1 MSVDLNQLLNGA
13 MALHQQGDLAAAET
27 AYGQLLAAVPTMAD
41 VHYLLGM
48 ACLGQGK
55 NTAAVASLR
64 TATGM
69 KPDRGEWQFNLG
81 VALRS
86 QGDFAGAQAA
96 FLACLPLH
104 SGQPVLLASAEAE
117 LGSVEA
123 ALGDSVSA
131 ERRLRSAL
139 NLSPGLSQARHN
151 LAGLLV
157 NRYRE
162 DSDLRSGSAVTDLQE
177 AVRLAPD
184 MAEARH
190 RLALALLRADRPQE
204 ALDHLDALVAADP
217 SVMAFRIG
225 RADAMTIQGRWAEAR
240 TEAEIALAAD
250 PADPAGHVALAGALL
265 GQGALAEAAASLRRA
280 LDLQPGSL
288 AALTNLGT
296 VLYHQGDDDGAEA
309 QFTKALALHP
319 DSAATHWQRAQARLM
334 AGDFAQGW
342 AEYEWRWQMPGFPLS
357 PALMSLPVWD
367 GTSVPPGRL
376 LVHAEQGHGDT
387 LQFIRLIPMLL
398 DRGLSLLVQVQPAL
412 VRLMTESL
420 PQSVAVTALGMPI
433 PADVGCRCPL
443 LGLPLRLDLRDLS
456 QIPADIPY
464 LMVPDGRREVWRQR
478 LQALAGLKIGLVW
491 AGDSRAGDPRAAATD
506 KRRSIALSALAPL
519 ARLAGVT
526 FISLQKG
533 PKAAEAAQNT
543 FPLVDWTDDL
553 GDFADTAALIANLD
567 MVIGVDTA
575 VIHLSGALGCPVWVL
590 SRFDGCWRWLR
601 HRHDNPWYPSL
612 TLFRQQGWADWHP
625 VIADMVNALER
636 GMQQRLG

>member
-13 MALHQQGDLAAAET
+13 MAFHQQGDLASAET
-27 AYGQLLAAVPTMAD
+27 AYRQLLAAVPTMVD

-55 NTAAVASLR
+55 NAAAVASLR
-64 TATGM
+64 TATAM
-69 KPDRGEWQFNLG
+69 KPDRGEWKFNLG

-86 QGDFAGAQAA
+86 QGDLAGARAA
-96 FLACLPLH
+96 FLACLPLYA
-104 SGQPVLLASAEAE
+104 GQPVLLAPVWAE

-123 ALGDSVSA
+123 ALGDMALA
-131 ERRLRSAL
+131 EQRLRAAL
-139 NLSPGLSQARHN
+139 DLSPGLSQARHN

-162 DSDLRSGSAVTDLQE
+162 DAELRSGIAVTDLHE

-184 MAEARH
+184 MLEARH
-190 RLALALLRADRPQE
+190 RLALALLRADRAQE
-204 ALDHLDALVAADP
+204 ALDHFDILVAAD
-217 SVMAFRIG
+217 SSAMAFRIG
-225 RADAMTIQGRWAEAR
+225 RADALTILGRLADAR
-240 TEAEIALAAD
+240 SDAEIALAVD
-250 PADPAGHVALAGALL
+250 PADPAGHIALAAAFL
-265 GQGALAEAAASLRRA
+265 GQGALADAVAALRRA
-280 LDLQPGSL
+280 LEMEPGSL

-296 VLYHQGDDDGAEA
+296 VLYHQGDDDGAEV
-309 QFTKALALHP
+309 QFAKALAQYP

-357 PALMSLPVWD
+357 PALTALPVWD
-367 GTSVPPGRL
+367 GRTVPQGRL

-387 LQFIRLIPMLL
+387 LQFIRLVPMLMA
-398 DRGLSLLVQVQPAL
+398 RGLSLLVQVQPAL
-412 VRLMTESL
+412 VRLVTESL
-420 PQSVAVTALGMPI
+420 PQSVAVAALGTPL
-433 PADVGCRCPL
+433 PADVRCRCPL

-456 QIPADIPY
+456 QIPADMPY
-464 LMVPDGRREVWRQR
+464 LTVPDDRRKVWRQR
-478 LQALAGLKIGLVW
+478 MQTLAGVKIGLVW

-519 ARLAGVT
+519 ARVAGVT

-533 PKAAEAAQNT
+533 PKAAEAAQSP
-543 FPLVDWTDDL
+543 FPLVDWTDEL

-575 VIHLSGALGCPVWVL
+575 VIHLAGALGCRVWVL

-601 HRHDNPWYPSL
+601 RRWDNPWYPSL
-612 TLFRQQGWADWHP
+612 TLFRQQQWADWGP
-625 VIADMVNALER
+625 AIADMVNALER
-636 GMQQRLG
+636 VVQQRLD